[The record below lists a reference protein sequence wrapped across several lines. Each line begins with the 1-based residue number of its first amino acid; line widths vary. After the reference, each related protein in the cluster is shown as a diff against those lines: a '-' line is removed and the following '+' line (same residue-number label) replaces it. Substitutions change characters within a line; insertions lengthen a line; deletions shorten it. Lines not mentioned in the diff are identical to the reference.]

1 MRNLNFFNMD
11 DELLQQEKQALEAR
25 LDELEN
31 RPTEY
36 INRRQK
42 MIDDA
47 LKRVKQKTTPVHKG
61 NITMYQHLQN
71 LKSEWA
77 KERREGGFVD
87 TDKQKTQERLD
98 RVNKQLEQYG
108 Y

>member
-1 MRNLNFFNMD
+1 MD
-11 DELLQQEKQALEAR
+11 DELLQQEKEALEAR

-36 INRRQK
+36 INRRRK

-61 NITMYQHLQN
+61 NITMYQHLRN
-71 LKSEWA
+71 LRDEWA
-77 KERREGGFVD
+77 KERRGGGFVD
-87 TDKQKTQERLD
+87 TDKQETQERLD
-98 RVNKQLEQYG
+98 RVNNELKQYG
-108 Y
+108 N